1 MGFQFRKSKNFGPIH
16 LNFSK
21 SGVGVSAGVKGFRVS
36 KRAKGGVTATASIPG
51 TGVSY
56 SKTIIPAKGKGKTA
70 KKAASGEAAPTA
82 GRSAGLYVGI
92 ALCVLLAALVALLVY
107 ALFFKG

>member
-1 MGFQFRKSKNFGPIH
+1 MGFQFRKSKNFGPIR

-36 KRAKGGVTATASIPG
+36 KRARGGVTATASIPG

-56 SKTIIPAKGKGKTA
+56 SKTIIPAKSKRGAA
-70 KKAASGEAAPTA
+70 KKSGKETAPAAQGRRA
-82 GRSAGLYVGI
+82 GTYIGI
-92 ALCVLLAALVALLVY
+92 AVCVLLAALVALLVY
-107 ALFFKG
+107 ALFFK

>member
-1 MGFQFRKSKNFGPIH
+1 MGFQFRKSKNFGPIR

-56 SKTIIPAKGKGKTA
+56 SKTIIPAKSKCGSA
-70 KKAASGEAAPTA
+70 KKSAAAPAAQGWST
-82 GRSAGLYVGI
+82 GMYIGI
-92 ALCVLLAALVALLVY
+92 AVCVLLAALVALLVY
-107 ALFFKG
+107 ALFFK